1 MRIIGALESTISPG
15 LPSTTSRLLIFWVC
29 MYIYISMY
37 MHPSSLKLIFLF
49 YDFHNEEL
57 QKKEKPLITGTCFLL
72 SGGLVFKYT
81 KGEHNV
87 YEVSEA
93 TFRSCDAS
101 SGVVAKYTTGSDQ
114 IELKEAKEYWF
125 ICDISGHCLDGMRF
139 GVDVSQAG
147 AASNTTA
154 SGTSASAPLP
164 FNPNPNNASERGTSV
179 IYLLLVL
186 DLLLKFF

>member
-1 MRIIGALESTISPG
+1 M
-15 LPSTTSRLLIFWVC
+15 
-29 MYIYISMY
+29 
-37 MHPSSLKLIFLF
+37 
-49 YDFHNEEL
+49 
-57 QKKEKPLITGTCFLL
+57 KKEIKLRYGISFSCFLHASL
-72 SGGLVFKYT
+72 VCVLLLCGARCETYTVGDEDNWSIGVNYLAWSTKYNFTVDDILVFKYT

-101 SGVVAKYTTGSDQ
+101 SGVVAKYTSGSDQ
-114 IELKEAKEYWF
+114 IELKEAKKYWF

-164 FNPNPNNASERGTSV
+164 STNPNPNNASERGTSV

-186 DLLLKFF
+186 DLLLKFS